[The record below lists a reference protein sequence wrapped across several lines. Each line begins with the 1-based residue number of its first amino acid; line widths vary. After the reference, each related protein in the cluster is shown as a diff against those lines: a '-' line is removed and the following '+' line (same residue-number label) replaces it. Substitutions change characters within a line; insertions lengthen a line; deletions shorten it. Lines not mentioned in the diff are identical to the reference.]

1 MPTVL
6 DMLDYPHSFFAF
18 GRSIRDSLITPFV
31 VNYPALFNIMRQ
43 EKEKEPSNELFLKA
57 FRQQYNNRLL
67 DDKLYV
73 GD

>member
-1 MPTVL
+1 
-6 DMLDYPHSFFAF
+6 
-18 GRSIRDSLITPFV
+18 